1 MKITEDKI
9 KVEDSKQ
16 VLPQHITNQPYDLR
30 SVTQMNIDNSDLL
43 KHHNE
48 NEELNNIYNIQN
60 SKDINDFKE
69 KAKKSYKNSDSVYYV
84 IMKKNEFIG
93 YICLYDI
100 KWKKN
105 TAKSRLSVKIDN
117 QEIIN
122 DVLYMFLYM
131 TYNIIGLYIVNI
143 HSLSKNRDNKHLDN
157 FVRDIGGT
165 FDGYRRVPVDNTN
178 KTVKDIHWSITSEE
192 FKNKDSEYK
201 SEISIDKLI

>member
-122 DVLYMFLYM
+122 NVLYMFLYI

>member
-122 DVLYMFLYM
+122 NVLYMFLYM